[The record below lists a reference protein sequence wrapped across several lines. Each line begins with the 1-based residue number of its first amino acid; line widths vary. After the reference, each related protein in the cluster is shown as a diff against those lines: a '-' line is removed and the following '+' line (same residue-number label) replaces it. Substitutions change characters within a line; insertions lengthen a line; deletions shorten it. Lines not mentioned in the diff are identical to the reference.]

1 MHERG
6 QEEESQGC
14 MPQGT
19 GEKLRGIEAGQ
30 TDGSWMPR
38 EVWNI
43 LSRWRSWILGGVWVR
58 ADPREPLLRAEE
70 VQSWHDSQSYRSD
83 NQVAGFKTTH
93 RECDGAG
100 LQARLAHQTPS

>member
-1 MHERG
+1 MK
-6 QEEESQGC
+6 C
-14 MPQGT
+14 LNT
-19 GEKLRGIEAGQ
+19 GEKPRGIEAGQ